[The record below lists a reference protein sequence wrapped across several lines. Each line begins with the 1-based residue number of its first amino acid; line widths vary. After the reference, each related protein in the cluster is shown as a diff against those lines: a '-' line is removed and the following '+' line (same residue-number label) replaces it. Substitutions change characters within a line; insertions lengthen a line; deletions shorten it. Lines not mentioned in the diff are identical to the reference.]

1 VDSHLEKLQRALS
14 EAIAGMSAE
23 ELSWHPPGKWRAAEV
38 LEHLYLTYTGT
49 IKGFTRV
56 LEAGKPLATSA
67 SMRQRARIFVVVG
80 LGYMPGGRKAPPM
93 AHPRGLPAATV
104 QAEIGAKIA
113 EMDEIIR
120 RCENGLGVG
129 VEKLRGQA
137 ILDQPILDHP
147 ILGPLTARQ
156 WRKFHFV
163 HGMHHVKQI
172 RRLRDASR
180 K

>member
-1 VDSHLEKLQRALS
+1 VDSHLEKLRRALS

-23 ELSWHPPGKWRAAEV
+23 ELNWHPPGNWSAAEV

-56 LEAGKPLATSA
+56 LEAGKPLATSVTL
-67 SMRQRARIFVVVG
+67 RQRSRIFVVVA
-80 LGYMPGGRKAPPM
+80 LGYMPGGRKAPPTTQ
-93 AHPRGLPAATV
+93 PRGLPSATV

-113 EMDEIIR
+113 EMDEIIGECSTR
-120 RCENGLGVG
+120 LAAG
-129 VEKLRGQA
+129 KMQSQA
-137 ILDQPILDHP
+137 ILDHP
-147 ILGPLTARQ
+147 ILGPLTASQ

-172 RRLRDASR
+172 RQLRDASR
-180 K
+180 G

>member
-14 EAIAGMSAE
+14 EAIAGMSVE
-23 ELSWHPPGKWRAAEV
+23 ELSWHPPGKWSAAEV

-56 LEAGKPLATSA
+56 LEAGKPLVTSA
-67 SMRQRARIFVVVG
+67 TMRQRARILVVVG

-93 AHPRGLPAATV
+93 AQPRGLPAATV
-104 QAEIGAKIA
+104 QAEIGARIA
-113 EMDEIIR
+113 EMDEIIG
-120 RCENGLGVG
+120 RCASRLAAGKMQG
-129 VEKLRGQA
+129 
-137 ILDQPILDHP
+137 QPILHHP
-147 ILGPLTARQ
+147 ILGPLTAMQ

-172 RRLRDASR
+172 RRLREASR
-180 K
+180 T

>member
-1 VDSHLEKLQRALS
+1 VDSHLEKLQRALND
-14 EAIAGMSAE
+14 AITGMSAE
-23 ELSWHPPGKWRAAEV
+23 ELSWHPPGKWCAAEV

-56 LEAGKPLATSA
+56 QEAGKPLATPA
-67 SMRQRARIFVVVG
+67 TTRQRARVFVVVG
-80 LGYMPGGRKAPPM
+80 LGHMPVGRKAPPM
-93 AHPRGLPAATV
+93 SQPRGLPAATV
-104 QAEIGAKIA
+104 QAEIGAKMA
-113 EMDEIIR
+113 EMDEIIG
-120 RCENGLGVG
+120 RCASRLAAGKMQG
-129 VEKLRGQA
+129 
-137 ILDQPILDHP
+137 QPILDHP

-172 RRLRDASR
+172 QRLRDASR